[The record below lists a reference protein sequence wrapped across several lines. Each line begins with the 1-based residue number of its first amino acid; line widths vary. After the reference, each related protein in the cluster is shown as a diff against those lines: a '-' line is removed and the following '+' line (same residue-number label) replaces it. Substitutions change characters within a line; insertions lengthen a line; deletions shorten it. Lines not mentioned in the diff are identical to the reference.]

1 MYKFLVR
8 TMIRRNVAALNR
20 GDPDPLLA
28 SYAADAVLVFPG
40 TSSWGGEHKGRAAI
54 EAFLCRFIGL
64 GLTGEVH
71 DILVNGPPWRTR
83 VCVVFSDRAT
93 DDTGSTV
100 YENRAV
106 LFGKIAWGK
115 LVYQEDFEDTCKV
128 EAFDRYLA
136 QHRQPG

>member
-8 TMIRRNVAALNR
+8 TMIRRNIAALNR
-20 GDPDPLLA
+20 GDPGPLLT

-54 EAFLCRFIGL
+54 EAFLRRFIGS
-64 GLTGEVH
+64 GLTGQVH

-83 VCVVFSDRAT
+83 VCVLFSDRAA
-93 DDTGSTV
+93 DDTGNTV

-106 LFGKIAWGK
+106 LYGRVVWGR
-115 LVYQEDFEDTCKV
+115 LVYQEDFEDTGKV
-128 EAFDRYLA
+128 EIFDRYLA
-136 QHRQPG
+136 QHRQSA